1 LLAFLLHPHLIL
13 RGIQLFLEP
22 RVRHLAPARV
32 QLVLL
37 LAMPLVHEI
46 VDASLANLTV
56 ACVLLPRLNH
66 DAQVE
71 VVPSLRVKF
80 VKQALLCLGL
90 LFQIADVVLLVGNR
104 LHHLRNLVVPST
116 GVLVEV
122 LLKLRHVA
130 LAHISV
136 RLYKPLLELCLNSVD
151 CYREIHN
158 GASCVLQS
166 DCWAHFGNLG
176 DLSHG

>member
-1 LLAFLLHPHLIL
+1 MRDLT
-13 RGIQLFLEP
+13 
-22 RVRHLAPARV
+22 PARI

-46 VDASLANLTV
+46 VDASLANLAV
-56 ACVLLPRLNH
+56 ACVLFPRLDH

-71 VVPSLRVKF
+71 VVPSLRVEF

-90 LFQIADVVLLVGNR
+90 LFKLVDVVLLIRNG
-104 LHHLRNLVVPST
+104 LYYLRNLVVPST

-122 LLKLRHVA
+122 LLKLRHVT
-130 LAHISV
+130 LAHIRV
-136 RLYKPLLELCLNSVD
+136 CLYKPLLELCLNTVD
-151 CYREIHN
+151 CYREIDYR
-158 GASCVLQS
+158 ASCILQS
-166 DCWAHFGNLG
+166 NCWANFSNLG